1 VEWHDRREMF
11 LRPNYRTKDGKDHIY
26 WSLVETVRTVDGPR
40 QKTLCYLGELNGSAQ
55 ARWLKSVEVF
65 NEQGEAQQLKLF
77 PSHLEVPDDDPQV
90 ARVLVNRVRLERTRQ
105 FGVCFLGWE
114 MWKQLGLD
122 GFYEQALDGEAAEVP
137 WSRVAAVLAI
147 NRLCAPG
154 SELAIEQ
161 RWYPSTALDDLL
173 EIEEGKIND
182 TRLYRCLD
190 RILPHKRKLEQHLKQ
205 RYGELF
211 GAEFDV
217 LLYDLT
223 STYVEGA
230 AEKNPMMSRG
240 YSRDHR
246 PDCEQMVIALIVN
259 REGFP
264 FSYETFDGNRADV
277 STMETI
283 LRMVERKYGKARRI
297 WVMDRGIVSEENLA
311 AIRKRGGQYLVGT
324 PRRQMKR
331 FEAELLKDDWTQVR
345 PDVEV
350 KQIAV
355 PQGEETYILCRTAGR
370 KEKEKA
376 IRKRFSLGM
385 ERALEALEK
394 SIASGRL
401 KDRYKMERRL
411 GRIQARH
418 PQVNDLFEVTL
429 RDTPAG
435 VRLRWEMKK
444 EREAWRDLR
453 EGAYMLRTNLQA
465 DSAEQ
470 MWSMYMQ
477 LTEAE
482 ASFRALKSELSIRP
496 LFHQKESRVKA
507 HILVAFLG
515 YALWVTLKHL
525 LQRRPAMVPQLSA
538 SGAIQVQPLSPMK
551 ALALLSTLQSADI
564 VLPTTDG
571 REIRLR
577 RITEPTTEQKSLLHQ
592 LGLALPERFQFNR
605 KCSVDP
611 AVA

>member
-1 VEWHDRREMF
+1 MF
-11 LRPNYRTKDGKDHIY
+11 LRPNHRSKDGKEHTY
-26 WSLVETVRTVDGPR
+26 WSLVESVRTRDGPR
-40 QKTLCYLGELNGSAQ
+40 QKTLCHLGELNGSDQ
-55 ARWLKSVEVF
+55 ARWLRTVEVF

-77 PSHLEVPDDDPQV
+77 PSHVEPPSDDPQV
-90 ARVLVNRVRLERTRQ
+90 ARVLVHRVRLERTRQ
-105 FGVCFLGWE
+105 FGACY
-114 MWKQLGLD
+114 LGLELWRRLELD
-122 GFYEQALDGEAAEVP
+122 RFFEQSVDDDAADVP
-137 WSRVAAVLAI
+137 WSRVAALLAI

-173 EIEEGKIND
+173 GIEEGKIND

-190 RILPHKRKLEQHLKQ
+190 RILPHKTKLERHLKD
-205 RYGELF
+205 RYGALF
-211 GAEFDV
+211 GAEFDL

-230 AEKNPMMSRG
+230 AEKNPMMRRG

-259 REGFP
+259 TEGFP

-297 WVMDRGIVSEENLA
+297 WVLDRGIVSEENLA

-324 PRRQMKR
+324 PRSQMKQ
-331 FEAELLKDDWTQVR
+331 FETELAKDDWARVR
-345 PDVEV
+345 PEVEV
-350 KQIAV
+350 KKVAI

-370 KEKEKA
+370 KEKEQA
-376 IRKRFSLGM
+376 IRNRFSSGM
-385 ERALEALEK
+385 EKALKGLEK
-394 SIASGRL
+394 TIALGRL
-401 KDRYKMERRL
+401 KDRHKMERRL
-411 GRIQARH
+411 GKIQARH
-418 PQVNDLFEVTL
+418 PSVNDLYQVSL
-429 RDTPAG
+429 RDTAEG
-435 VRLRWEMKK
+435 VRLVWQIK
-444 EREAWRDLR
+444 EDRKSWRESR
-453 EGAYMLRTNLQA
+453 EGAYLLRTNLQA
-465 DSAEQ
+465 DTAEEL
-470 MWSMYMQ
+470 WSKYMQ

-496 LFHQKESRVKA
+496 LFHQREPRVKA
-507 HILVAFLG
+507 HVMVGFLG

-525 LQRRPAMVPQLSA
+525 LKRRAAIEPKPSA
-538 SGAIQVQPLSPMK
+538 SGVEKAQPFSPMR
-551 ALALLSTLQSADI
+551 ALSLLSTLQSADI

-577 RITEPTTEQKSLLHQ
+577 RITEPTAEQKSLLQQ
-592 LGLALPERFQFNR
+592 LRLSLPDRLECKRGG
-605 KCSVDP
+605 SVDS
-611 AVA
+611 ATA

>member
-1 VEWHDRREMF
+1 MF
-11 LRPNYRTKDGKDHIY
+11 LRPNYRAKDGKEHIY

-40 QKTLCYLGELNGSAQ
+40 QRTLCYLGELNGSAQ

-65 NEQGEAQQLKLF
+65 NEQGETQQLKLF
-77 PSHLEVPDDDPQV
+77 PSHIEVTDDDPQV
-90 ARVLVNRVRLERTRQ
+90 ARVIVNRVRLERTRQ
-105 FGVCFLGWE
+105 FGACFLGWE
-114 MWKQLGLD
+114 LWKRLGLHD
-122 GFYEQALDGEAAEVP
+122 FFAQAMDEEAAEVP
-137 WSRVAAVLAI
+137 WSRVAAVLGI

-154 SELAIEQ
+154 SELAIEE
-161 RWYPSTALDDLL
+161 RWYPATALDDLL
-173 EIEEGKIND
+173 EIEDGKIND

-190 RILPHKRKLEQHLKQ
+190 RILPHKTKLEQHLKQ

-277 STMETI
+277 STMESI
-283 LRMVERKYGKARRI
+283 LRTVERKYGKARRI

-350 KQIAV
+350 KQVAI

-385 ERALEALEK
+385 EKALQALEK

-429 RDTPAG
+429 RETPAG
-435 VRLRWEMKK
+435 VRLLWEMKK
-444 EREAWRDLR
+444 DKEAWRDLR

-496 LFHQKESRVKA
+496 LFHQKEARVKA
-507 HILVAFLG
+507 HVLVAFLG

-525 LQRRPAMVPQLSA
+525 LHRRPAIIPQPSA
-538 SGAIQVQPLSPMK
+538 SGVDNAELFSPMK

-577 RITEPTTEQKSLLHQ
+577 RITEPTAEQKSLLHR
-592 LGLALPERFQFNR
+592 LGLSLPERLKSLT

>member
-1 VEWHDRREMF
+1 MF
-11 LRPNYRTKDGKDHIY
+11 LRPNRRTKDGKDHSY
-26 WSLVETVRTVDGPR
+26 WSLVETVRTPDGPR
-40 QKTLCYLGELNGSAQ
+40 QRTLCYLGELNSSAQ
-55 ARWLKSVEVF
+55 ARWLKTIEVF

-77 PSHLEVPDDDPQV
+77 PSQVEPPPDDPQV
-90 ARVLVNRVRLERTRQ
+90 ARVLLNKVRLERTRQ
-105 FGVCFLGWE
+105 FGSCWLGV
-114 MWKQLGLD
+114 QLWQRLQLD
-122 GFYEQALDGEAAEVP
+122 RFFEEAVDEQEADVP

-154 SELAIEQ
+154 SELAIEE

-173 EIEEGKIND
+173 GIAGGKIND

-190 RILPHKRKLEQHLKQ
+190 RILPHKTKLERHLKQ

-230 AEKNPMMSRG
+230 AEKNPMMRRG

-259 REGFP
+259 NEGFP

-297 WVMDRGIVSEENLA
+297 WVFDRGIVSEENLR
-311 AIRKRGGQYLVGT
+311 AIRERGGQYLVGT
-324 PRRQMKR
+324 PRRQMKQ
-331 FEAELLKDDWTQVR
+331 FEEELLKDDWTQVR
-345 PDVEV
+345 PEVEV
-350 KQIAV
+350 KQV
-355 PQGEETYILCRTAGR
+355 PIPKGEETYILCRTAAR

-376 IRKRFSLGM
+376 IRNRFSTRM
-385 ERALEALEK
+385 EEALQRLAK
-394 SIASGRL
+394 SIETGRL
-401 KDRYKMERRL
+401 KDRNKMERRL

-418 PQVNDLFEVTL
+418 PQVSDLYEVAL
-429 RDTPAG
+429 RDTRDG
-435 VRLRWEMKK
+435 VRLQWSIK
-444 EREAWRDLR
+444 EDRQVWRGLR

-465 DSAEQ
+465 DSAEEL
-470 MWSMYMQ
+470 WSRYMQ

-496 LFHQKESRVKA
+496 LFHQLEPRVKA
-507 HILVAFLG
+507 HVMVAFLG

-525 LQRRPAMVPQLSA
+525 LKRRDAIAPLPI
-538 SGAIQVQPLSPMK
+538 SGVTQAQPLSARK
-551 ALALLSTLQSADI
+551 ALALLATLQSADI

-577 RITEPTTEQKSLLHQ
+577 RITEPTAEQKVLLQQ
-592 LGLALPERFQFNR
+592 LNLTLPERFELNR
-605 KCSVDP
+605 KCSVDS
-611 AVA
+611 ATA